1 MVSFFSDMK
10 VGTKILVICL
20 LLAIIPTSL
29 VGVVSYTSSTGVITQ
44 QIETL
49 LQTQGTDMKGWT
61 NDVYT
66 LTRSKVDSDL
76 NVLRQQFYLHGM
88 PEIIDG
94 QMTLINTDGQRYVVN
109 DNFEIVDQVQA
120 LVGGAAT
127 VFQVY
132 DDHAVRI
139 ATNVKSEDGQ
149 RAVGTWLTQDVFEYS
164 VIGGKTF
171 YGSRDLFGI
180 QYVTAYEPIKDKSG
194 TVIGILFVGT
204 EEKQTLDVVKNSIRQ
219 TVIGKNGYMFVVDGK
234 GNVIVHPT
242 QEGGNWA
249 GQEYIK
255 TILSEGDRR
264 GEGVL
269 YHQEDNIDIV
279 DVYTYFEPLD
289 WYIVSRADL
298 SDFTGPIN
306 TIRDTLIIVILSSII
321 VGAVVAILFG
331 RSISEPLQQV
341 VLMIKELRNGHLS
354 VRLNIRRKD
363 EIGVMAQT
371 MDEFAEDLQIN
382 IVGSIKRIANGE
394 YVEEITIQDERDEIR
409 PAIRMMMESLDH
421 LHKETLKMTDAAWA
435 GDLKVR
441 GNEKAFRG
449 SFRRIIAGFNKTLE
463 RITEPV
469 NEAMRLAGFYA
480 TGDFTARFNPEIPV
494 AGEFIAYRDALNTI
508 GIELSRLMKL
518 ITEELYEGIS
528 VISSASSE
536 IIAVTAHLSA
546 ESSQTVRIVDDTT
559 DSVEGVR
566 LQTNRANQKT
576 RAVTEKAMKASF
588 VSKDGQQSIQ
598 EILDGM
604 NQIRRQMDVIG
615 TNVVKLSEQ
624 STAVGEII
632 ATVTDISEQSNL
644 LAVNASIEAAK
655 AGDFGKGFSVVAHE
669 IHNLAEQSKQATSHI
684 RTILTDIQRGVSGTV
699 VSVDRGSASVED
711 TVRLTAQARE
721 AIEVLASSITDSSK
735 EAYEIADSI
744 SEQAT
749 GMDRISHAMEKI
761 QEAARKNLENTQKAE
776 KTAEVL
782 HELGIRLKKITEQY
796 HV

>member
-1 MVSFFSDMK
+1 MVTFFSNMK

-29 VGVVSYTSSTGVITQ
+29 VGVVSYTSSAGVITQ
-44 QIETL
+44 QIETR
-49 LQTQGTDMKGWT
+49 LQVQGNDMKGWT

-66 LTRSKVDSDL
+66 LTRNKVDSDL
-76 NVLRQQFYLHGM
+76 NVLRQQFYQHGS
-88 PEIIDG
+88 PEIVDG
-94 QMTLINTDGQRYVVN
+94 KLTLVGPGGQRYIVN
-109 DNFEIVDQVQA
+109 ENFEIVDQVQE

-132 DDHAVRI
+132 DDHAIRI
-139 ATNVKSEDGQ
+139 ATNVIGEDGQ
-149 RAVGTWLTQDVFEYS
+149 RAVGTRLTQDVFDYS
-164 VIGGKTF
+164 VIGGETF

-180 QYVTAYEPIKDKSG
+180 QYVTAYEPIKNSRG
-194 TVIGILFVGT
+194 EVIGILFVGT
-204 EEKQTLDVVKNSIRQ
+204 KEEETLDVVRKSIRQ
-219 TVIGKNGYMFVVDGK
+219 TVIGENGYMKVIDGA
-234 GNVIVHPT
+234 GNVIVHPAY
-242 QEGGNWA
+242 EGENWIDRPIV
-249 GQEYIK
+249 Q
-255 TILSEGDRR
+255 TILTQKEGI
-264 GEGVL
+264 L
-269 YHQEDNIDIV
+269 YHTVDGNEII

-289 WYIVSRADL
+289 WHIISRAYL
-298 SDFTGPIN
+298 ADFTGPIN
-306 TIRDTLIIVILSSII
+306 TIRDTLVAVILASII

-331 RSISEPLQQV
+331 RSISDPLQQV

-354 VRLNIRRKD
+354 VRLGISRRD
-363 EIGVMAQT
+363 EIGIMAQT
-371 MDEFAEDLQIN
+371 MDEFAEDLQTN
-382 IVGSIKRIANGE
+382 IVGNIKRIANGE
-394 YVEEITIQDERDEIR
+394 YVEEFAIQDERDEIR
-409 PAIRMMMESLDH
+409 PAIKMMMDSLDH

-441 GNEKAFRG
+441 GDERAFRG
-449 SFRRIIAGFNKTLE
+449 SYRRIIVGFNKTLE

-469 NEAMRLAGFYA
+469 NEAMRLAGYYA
-480 TGDFTARFNPEIPV
+480 AGDFTARFNPDIPV
-494 AGEFIAYRDALNTI
+494 AGEFVAYRDALNTI

-528 VISSASSE
+528 VLSSASSE
-536 IIAVTAHLSA
+536 ISAVTSHLSQ
-546 ESSQTVRIVDDTT
+546 ESSQTVRIVDETSN
-559 DSVEGVR
+559 SVEGVR
-566 LQTNRANQKT
+566 IQTERANQKT

-588 VSKDGQQSIQ
+588 VSKDGQRSVQ

-604 NQIRRQMDVIG
+604 NQIRRQMDVVG
-615 TNVVKLSEQ
+615 TNVIKLSEQ
-624 STAVGEII
+624 STAIGEII

-655 AGDFGKGFSVVAHE
+655 AGDFGKGFAVVAHE
-669 IHNLAEQSKQATSHI
+669 IHNLAEQSKQATAHI

-699 VSVDRGSASVED
+699 VSVDRGSSSVED
-711 TVRLTAQARE
+711 TVRLTAEARQ
-721 AIEVLASSITDSSK
+721 AIEVLATAIADSSN

-776 KTAEVL
+776 KTAEDL

>member
-1 MVSFFSDMK
+1 MIRFFSDMK

-49 LQTQGTDMKGWT
+49 LQTQGVDMKGWT

-76 NVLRQQFYLHGM
+76 NVLRQQFYQHGT

-94 QMTLINTDGQRYVVN
+94 QMTLVSADGSKYVVN
-109 DNFEIVDQVQA
+109 DNFEIVDRVQA

-139 ATNVKSEDGQ
+139 ATNVKSEDGE
-149 RAVGTWLTQDVFEYS
+149 RAVGTWLTQDVYDYS
-164 VIGGKTF
+164 VVGGRTF

-180 QYVTAYEPIKDKSG
+180 QYVTAYEPIKDRYG
-194 TVIGILFVGT
+194 NVIGILFVGT

-219 TVIGKNGYMFVVDGK
+219 TVIGQNGYMYVIDGN
-234 GNVIVHPT
+234 GNVVVHPT
-242 QEGGNWA
+242 QEGENWA
-249 GQEYIK
+249 DQEFFG
-255 TILSEGDRR
+255 TIIAE

-269 YHQEDNIDIV
+269 YHQADSIDYV

-341 VLMIKELRNGHLS
+341 VLMIKELRSGHLS

-363 EIGVMAQT
+363 EIGIMAET
-371 MDEFAEDLQIN
+371 MDEFAENLQTN
-382 IVGSIKRIANGE
+382 IVGNIKRLANGE
-394 YVEEITIQDERDEIR
+394 YVEEIEIQDERDEIR

-421 LHKETLKMTDAAWA
+421 LHRETLRMTDASWA
-435 GDLKVR
+435 GDLKIR
-441 GNEKAFRG
+441 GDEKAFHG
-449 SFRRIIAGFNKTLE
+449 SYRRIIAGFNKTLE

-469 NEAMRLAGFYA
+469 NEAMRLAGYYA
-480 TGDFTARFNPEIPV
+480 AGDFTARFDPDIPV

-536 IIAVTAHLSA
+536 IIAVTSHLSS
-546 ESSQTVRIVDDTT
+546 ESSQTVRIVDETT
-559 DSVEGVR
+559 DAVESVR
-566 LQTNRANQKT
+566 IQTDRANLKT
-576 RAVTEKAMKASF
+576 REVTEKAMKTSF
-588 VSKDGQQSIQ
+588 VSKDGQRSIQ

-624 STAVGEII
+624 SNAVGEII

-655 AGDFGKGFSVVAHE
+655 AGEFGKGFAVVADE

-711 TVRLTAQARE
+711 TVGLTAQARE
-721 AIEVLASSITDSSK
+721 AIEVLASAVADSSK

-744 SEQAT
+744 AEQAS

-776 KTAEVL
+776 KTAEDL

>member
-1 MVSFFSDMK
+1 MTRFFSDMK

-20 LLAIIPTSL
+20 LLAIIPTTL
-29 VGVVSYTSSTGVITQ
+29 VGVVSYSSSTGVITD

-49 LQTQGTDMKGWT
+49 LKTQGTDMKGWT

-76 NVLRQQFYLHGM
+76 NVLRQQFYQHGT
-88 PEIIDG
+88 PEIIDDK
-94 QMTLINTDGQRYVVN
+94 MTLVDPGGEQYVVN
-109 DNFEIVDQVQA
+109 DNFEIVDDVQA

-127 VFQVY
+127 VFQVSE
-132 DDHAVRI
+132 DHAVRI
-139 ATNVKSEDGQ
+139 ATNVISEDGE
-149 RAVGTWLTQDVFEYS
+149 RAVGTLLTQDVFDYS

-180 QYVTAYEPIKDKSG
+180 QYVTAYEPIRNREGK
-194 TVIGILFVGT
+194 VIGILFVGT
-204 EEKQTLDVVKNSIRQ
+204 EERETLDVVKNSIRQ
-219 TVIGKNGYMFVVDGK
+219 TVIGENGYMFVLDSQ
-234 GNVIVHPT
+234 GNIVVHPT
-242 QEGGNWA
+242 REGEIWDDIGFLNKIQ
-249 GQEYIK
+249 GQ
-255 TILSEGDRR
+255 

-269 YHQEDNIDIV
+269 YHQAEGMDVV
-279 DVYTYFEPLD
+279 DVYTHFEPLD
-289 WYIVSRADL
+289 WYIISRADL

-306 TIRDTLIIVILSSII
+306 TIRDTIVIVILSSII
-321 VGAVVAILFG
+321 IGAGVALFFG
-331 RSISEPLQQV
+331 RSIADPLQQV

-354 VRLNIRRKD
+354 ARLNIGRKD

-371 MDEFAEDLQIN
+371 MDEFAEDLQTN
-382 IVGSIKRIANGE
+382 IVGNIKRIANGE

-421 LHKETLKMTDAAWA
+421 LHIETLKMTDAAWA

-441 GNEKAFRG
+441 GDEKVFRG
-449 SFRRIIAGFNKTLE
+449 SYRRIIAGFNKTLE

-480 TGDFTARFNPEIPV
+480 AGDFTARFNPDIPV

-528 VISSASSE
+528 VLSSASSE
-536 IIAVTAHLSA
+536 IIAVTAHLSS
-546 ESSQTVRIVDDTT
+546 ESSQTVRIVDETS

-566 LQTNRANQKT
+566 LQTERANQKI
-576 RAVTEKAMKASF
+576 RSVTEKAMKTSF
-588 VSKDGQQSIQ
+588 VSKDGQRSIQ

-615 TNVVKLSEQ
+615 TNVVKLQEQ
-624 STAVGEII
+624 STAIGEII

-655 AGDFGKGFSVVAHE
+655 AGEFGKGFAVVAHE
-669 IHNLAEQSKQATSHI
+669 IHNLAEQSKQATAHI

-699 VSVDRGSASVED
+699 ISVDRGSASVED
-711 TVRLTAQARE
+711 TVGLTSQARE
-721 AIEVLASSITDSSK
+721 AIEVLASAIADSSK

-744 SEQAT
+744 SEQAS

-776 KTAEVL
+776 KTAEDL

>member
-1 MVSFFSDMK
+1 MVTFFSNMK

-29 VGVVSYTSSTGVITQ
+29 VGVVSYTSSAGVITQ
-44 QIETL
+44 QIETR
-49 LQTQGTDMKGWT
+49 LQVQGNDMKGWT

-66 LTRSKVDSDL
+66 LTRNKVDSDL
-76 NVLRQQFYLHGM
+76 NVLRQQFYQHGS
-88 PEIIDG
+88 PEIIEG
-94 QMTLINTDGQRYVVN
+94 QMTLVGPGNQRYVVN
-109 DNFEIVDQVQA
+109 DNFEIVDQVQE

-132 DDHAVRI
+132 DDHAIRI
-139 ATNVKSEDGQ
+139 ATNVISEDGE
-149 RAVGTWLTQDVFEYS
+149 RAVGTRLTQDVFDYS
-164 VIGGKTF
+164 VIGGETF

-180 QYVTAYEPIKDKSG
+180 QYVTAYEPITNSRGD
-194 TVIGILFVGT
+194 VIGILFVGT
-204 EEKQTLDVVKNSIRQ
+204 KEEETLDVVRKSIRQ
-219 TVIGKNGYMFVVDGK
+219 TVIGENGYMKVIDGA

-242 QEGGNWA
+242 
-249 GQEYIK
+249 
-255 TILSEGDRR
+255 SEGENWIDRTLVQTALTEK
-264 GEGVL
+264 EGIL
-269 YHQEDNIDIV
+269 YHTVDGNEIIDV
-279 DVYTYFEPLD
+279 FTYFEPLD
-289 WYIVSRADL
+289 WHIVSRAYL
-298 SDFTGPIN
+298 ADFTGPIN
-306 TIRDTLIIVILSSII
+306 TIRDTLVAVMLASII
-321 VGAVVAILFG
+321 VGAAVAILFG

-354 VRLNIRRKD
+354 VRLGISRRD

-371 MDEFAEDLQIN
+371 MDEFAEDLQTN
-382 IVGSIKRIANGE
+382 IVGNIKRIANGE
-394 YVEEITIQDERDEIR
+394 YVEKFAIQDERDEIR
-409 PAIRMMMESLDH
+409 PAIKMMMDSLDH

-441 GNEKAFRG
+441 GDEKAFRG
-449 SFRRIIAGFNKTLE
+449 SYRRIIVGFNKTLE

-469 NEAMRLAGFYA
+469 NEAMRLAGYYA
-480 TGDFTARFNPEIPV
+480 AGDFTARFNPDIPV
-494 AGEFIAYRDALNTI
+494 AGEFVAYRDALNTI

-528 VISSASSE
+528 VLSSASSE
-536 IIAVTAHLSA
+536 ISAVTSHLSQ
-546 ESSQTVRIVDDTT
+546 ESSQTVRIVDETSN
-559 DSVEGVR
+559 SVEGVR
-566 LQTNRANQKT
+566 IQTERANQKT

-588 VSKDGQQSIQ
+588 VSKDGQRSVQ

-604 NQIRRQMDVIG
+604 NQIRRQMDVVG

-624 STAVGEII
+624 STAIGEII

-655 AGDFGKGFSVVAHE
+655 AGEFGKGFAVVAHE
-669 IHNLAEQSKQATSHI
+669 IHNLAEQSKQATAHI

-699 VSVDRGSASVED
+699 VSVDRGSSSVED
-711 TVRLTAQARE
+711 TVRLTAEARQ
-721 AIEVLASSITDSSK
+721 AIEVLATAIADSSN

-744 SEQAT
+744 SEQAS

-776 KTAEVL
+776 KTAEDL

>member
-1 MVSFFSDMK
+1 MK

-29 VGVVSYTSSTGVITQ
+29 VGYVSYSSSTGVITQ

-66 LTRSKVDSDL
+66 LTRTKVDSDL
-76 NVLRQQFYLHGM
+76 NVLRQQFYQHGS
-88 PEIIDG
+88 PEIIGG
-94 QMTLINTDGQRYVVN
+94 QMTLVGPDGERYVVN
-109 DNFEIVDQVQA
+109 DNFEIVDQVQE

-127 VFQVY
+127 IFQVY
-132 DDHAVRI
+132 DDHAIRI
-139 ATNVKSEDGQ
+139 ATNVISEDGE
-149 RAVGTWLTQDVFEYS
+149 RAVGTRLTQDVYEYS
-164 VIGGKTF
+164 VVGGRTY

-180 QYVTAYEPIKDKSG
+180 QYVTAYEPIKNQAGD
-194 TVIGILFVGT
+194 VIGILFVGT
-204 EEKQTLDVVKNSIRQ
+204 EEAQTLDVVKNSIRQ
-219 TVIGKNGYMFVVDGK
+219 TVIGDNGFMFVVDSTGEY
-234 GNVIVHPT
+234 IVHPT
-242 QEGGNWA
+242 LEGGNIA
-249 GQEYIK
+249 DDEIFSVVKEERQ
-255 TILSEGDRR
+255 
-264 GEGVL
+264 GVL
-269 YHQEDNIDIV
+269 YHREDGIDLV

-289 WYIVSRADL
+289 WYIISRAHL
-298 SDFTGPIN
+298 ADFTGPIN
-306 TIRDTLIIVILSSII
+306 TIRDTIVVVILAAIL
-321 VGAVVAILFG
+321 VGATVSILFG
-331 RSISEPLQQV
+331 RSIADPLQQV
-341 VLMIKELRNGHLS
+341 VQMIRELRNGHLS

-371 MDEFAEDLQIN
+371 MDEFAEDLQTN
-382 IVGSIKRIANGE
+382 IVGNIKRIANGE
-394 YVEEITIQDERDEIR
+394 YVEELTIQDERDEIR
-409 PAIRMMMESLDH
+409 PAIQMMMESLDH

-435 GDLKVR
+435 GDLKIR
-441 GNEKAFRG
+441 GDEKAFRG
-449 SFRRIIAGFNKTLE
+449 SYRRIIAGFNKTLE

-469 NEAMRLAGFYA
+469 NEAMRLAGYYA
-480 TGDFTARFNPEIPV
+480 AGDFTARFDPDIPV

-528 VISSASSE
+528 VLSSASSE
-536 IIAVTAHLSA
+536 IIAVTSYLSS
-546 ESSQTVRIVDDTT
+546 ESSQTVRIVDETT

-566 LQTNRANQKT
+566 IQTERANQKT

-588 VSKDGQQSIQ
+588 VSKDGQRSIQ
-598 EILDGM
+598 DILDAM

-624 STAVGEII
+624 SNAVGEII

-655 AGDFGKGFSVVAHE
+655 AGEFGKGFAVVAHE
-669 IHNLAEQSKQATSHI
+669 IHDLAEQSKQATAHI
-684 RTILTDIQRGVSGTV
+684 RTILTDIQRDVSGTV
-699 VSVDRGSASVED
+699 ISVDRGSASVES
-711 TVRLTAQARE
+711 TVGLTAQAQE
-721 AIEVLASSITDSSK
+721 AIEVLATAIADSSK

-744 SEQAT
+744 SEQAS

-776 KTAEVL
+776 KTAEAL

>member
-1 MVSFFSDMK
+1 MK

-29 VGVVSYTSSTGVITQ
+29 VGIISYSSSAGVITQ

-76 NVLRQQFYLHGM
+76 NVLRQQFYQHGT
-88 PEIIDG
+88 PEIVEG
-94 QMTLINTDGQRYVVN
+94 QMTLFGPDGQRYIVN
-109 DNFEIVDQVQA
+109 ENFEIVDQVQA

-139 ATNVKSEDGQ
+139 ATNVKSEDGE
-149 RAVGTWLTQDVFEYS
+149 RAVGTLLTQDVFDYS
-164 VIGGKTF
+164 VSGGRTF

-180 QYVTAYEPIKDKSG
+180 QYVTAYEPIKDKNG
-194 TVIGILFVGT
+194 NVIGILFVGT
-204 EEKQTLDVVKNSIRQ
+204 EEKQTLDVVKNSIRHA
-219 TVIGKNGYMFVVDGK
+219 VIGKNGYMFVVDGK

-242 QEGGNWA
+242 LEGENLENQEFFA
-249 GQEYIK
+249 
-255 TILSEGDRR
+255 TILSE

-269 YHQEDNIDIV
+269 YHQADGMDIV

-298 SDFTGPIN
+298 SDFTGPID
-306 TIRDTLIIVILSSII
+306 TIRDTLVIVILSSII

-331 RSISEPLQQV
+331 RSIADPLQQV

-354 VRLNIRRKD
+354 VRLNIRRRD

-371 MDEFAEDLQIN
+371 MDEFAENLQTN
-382 IVGSIKRIANGE
+382 IVGNIKRLANGE
-394 YVEEITIQDERDEIR
+394 YVEEIEIQDERDEIR

-441 GNEKAFRG
+441 GDEKAFRG
-449 SFRRIIAGFNKTLE
+449 SYRRIIIGFNKTLE

-528 VISSASSE
+528 VLSSASSE
-536 IIAVTAHLSA
+536 IIAVTAHLSG
-546 ESSQTVRIVDDTT
+546 ESSQTVRIVDETT

-655 AGDFGKGFSVVAHE
+655 AGDFGKGFAVVAHE
-669 IHNLAEQSKQATSHI
+669 IHILAEQSKQATAHI

-721 AIEVLASSITDSSK
+721 AIEVLASAITDSSK

-744 SEQAT
+744 SEQAS